1 MRKKTPERQPKI
13 STNSLLETSKKG
25 DIELTEQELD
35 EGALNKVVG
44 GSASLFKATTAG
56 THFKQAKLEI

>member
-1 MRKKTPERQPKI
+1 MTTPKTSIKKTSDDQ
-13 STNSLLETSKKG
+13 KKPASRDALVKGG
-25 DIELTEQELD
+25 DTGELD

>member
-1 MRKKTPERQPKI
+1 MTTPRPGLRK
-13 STNSLLETSKKG
+13 TSDHQKKPASPDVKGG
-25 DIELTEQELD
+25 DTGELD

-56 THFKQAKLEI
+56 THFKQVKMEI